1 MKITESQ
8 LRILIKEMLLQ
19 ERSTLP
25 AGVDLYHRSRHN
37 FKVGDIVDGSHSSR
51 FRDISTVEKV
61 IEIGRVN
68 IINSE
73 WKRENPSFYKTI
85 KRKRTLITPE
95 PPAVDPNQKP
105 LSRLNCVYASLI
117 PRSRFMNYGKLYRVK
132 LLDDNYQ
139 ITNSMEIDRLHDMI
153 SRKAHDYDYQ
163 MFKENE
169 AAITEDLARWFRS
182 DIERYFQE
190 PKINKLNLQ
199 DIEVYARKMQ
209 VVEAIDEKD
218 KILTGD
224 SFVSSEPITVMAHFY
239 VDENTKSKLAQMFS
253 DIGVEIESQDWKG
266 YKVVIPAN
274 KKFTLS
280 SINKRIADKTKKP
293 SSYDY
298 DDNKY
303 PVKDMKISF
312 EEYPKIYLSVSGG
325 ATDRGANKIY
335 KDIRSGKIKK
345 VM

>member
-1 MKITESQ
+1 
-8 LRILIKEMLLQ
+8 
-19 ERSTLP
+19 
-25 AGVDLYHRSRHN
+25 
-37 FKVGDIVDGSHSSR
+37 VGDIIDGSHSSKL
-51 FRDISTVEKV
+51 RDESSSEKV
-61 IEIGRVN
+61 IEAGRVDM
-68 IINSE
+68 INSA
-73 WKRENPSFYKTI
+73 WKRENPSFYKTV

-132 LLDDNYQ
+132 LVDDNYQ
-139 ITNSMEIDRLHDMI
+139 IANSMLIDSLHEMI
-153 SRKAHDYDYQ
+153 SRKTSDYDYR
-163 MFKENE
+163 MFRENE
-169 AAITEDLARWFRS
+169 DSIIK
-182 DIERYFQE
+182 DILFSVRFYVERYFEE
-190 PKINKLNLQ
+190 PKIDKLNLQ

-209 VVEAIDEKD
+209 VVEVVDEKD

-224 SFVSSEPITVMAHFY
+224 TVISSEPITVMANLY
-239 VDENTKSKLAQMFS
+239 VDENTKSKLKQMFA
-253 DIGVEIESQDWKG
+253 DIGVEIEDYDWKG

-345 VM
+345 VS